1 MKDWIPVVT
10 VGFILAGLMLT
21 QFAAVQTS
29 IGRLD
34 DRLTSQIET
43 LNNQVYELNERVTRV
58 ETLILDAADQP

>member
-1 MKDWIPVVT
+1 
-10 VGFILAGLMLT
+10 MLT